1 MMTIKTIEKIL
12 SNFQKQ
18 MDKQEQDLSKF
29 QTALDDLQNQVD
41 KLISER
47 TVKKQKNIQPEP

>member
-12 SNFQKQ
+12 SNLQKQ

-29 QTALDDLQNQVD
+29 KTALDNLQNQVD
-41 KLISER
+41 SER
-47 TVKKQKNIQPEP
+47 TIKKQKNIQPEP